1 MNPLF
6 IPQAPA
12 LEQNAALPPL
22 FHGALHAHWAAAA
35 KAKGFDLIA
44 RVKDHLHLALRCHV
58 CSGINVTRHFV
69 VMNNQPLCHHCI
81 ERRWRQTA
89 LSAGLGW
96 LGRDQSNRHY
106 GHYRLPCG
114 HASRRQFAFVDR
126 VARGLVAARCNI
138 CLIMR
143 EEDEAQKFGWMRV
156 GRDPKGNASYRL
168 YRHACGHAQRISV
181 GNMKWGQCDCSGCG
195 QSWTAK
201 PSYIYLLDIRHSG
214 TGRHFLKLGYSAHPL
229 KRHKHQLG
237 LPKDALVEV
246 LRVVAMPTGH
256 DACAREKAAHARLRR
271 CHPEALVPH
280 PDYADLMNVV
290 SEVYRPGSLPLLHET
305 LDRIEEDIVDAAR
318 IRTPD
323 PTSPLSRAA
332 GHTDP
337 DTAQDDP
344 DSHPSTVSAC
354 LIPARTHARRKRQPR
369 TTPRDRSP
377 ILRRHQGRPGIRHP
391 VR

>member
-44 RVKDHLHLALRCHV
+44 RVKDHLHLALRCHM

-114 HASRRQFAFVDR
+114 HESRRQFAFVDR
-126 VARGLVAARCNI
+126 VARGLVAARCET
-138 CLIMR
+138 CLIAR
-143 EEDEAQKFGWMRV
+143 EAAEARRFNWTRLGP
-156 GRDPKGNASYRL
+156 DPDGNPN
-168 YRHACGHAQRISV
+168 YRHYQHSCGHQQRIAV
-181 GNMKWGQCDCSGCG
+181 TNMRWGQCDCAACG
-195 QSWTAK
+195 QSWTSK
-201 PSYIYLLDIRHSG
+201 PSFLYLLDIRFEDQ
-214 TGRHFLKLGYSAHPL
+214 HFLKLGYSAHPA
-229 KRHKHQLG
+229 KRHRHQLG
-237 LPKDALVEV
+237 LPKSAQVEV

-256 DACAREKAAHARLRR
+256 DACAIEKRAHADLRR
-271 CHPEALVPH
+271 THASEIVP
-280 PDYADLMNVV
+280 AEEFSTLMNVV
-290 SEVYRPGSLPLLHET
+290 SEIYRPQLLPVLQQV
-305 LDRIEEDIVDAAR
+305 LDRIE
-318 IRTPD
+318 
-323 PTSPLSRAA
+323 SRVTATA
-332 GHTDP
+332 G
-337 DTAQDDP
+337 Q
-344 DSHPSTVSAC
+344 S
-354 LIPARTHARRKRQPR
+354 PARKSPRKRSR
-369 TTPRDRSP
+369 ISR
-377 ILRRHQGRPGIRHP
+377 
-391 VR
+391 